1 MDTQEKLDADKYI
14 HILQRKFESILG
26 TEGLDFSLKYM
37 SDDEH
42 LFIEKIT
49 WNFRTLT
56 DGFENALQFLMAI
69 LSEYFPIYKKAN
81 NSLEKSIVIDNICDI
96 FIYCL
101 ILNTTDKNSRR
112 DYVQMNKLKAFI
124 NDLVDLASQ
133 TYEQRI
139 CTASFILIKQT
150 QDAKNIL
157 HNLNIDFILFEE
169 KNYINIPDISK
180 YSRAYRLVDGLSLS
194 YVINSDYQIIGIAKK
209 RKSHQS
215 IKEICSTIT
224 DDRVQ
229 FIYLN
234 EKKIYWHLD
243 KDRVLLSENFQWK
256 LKDYNVIKSI
266 LKDIIADS
274 HNQTNSAFDS
284 QIQILCNVIKD
295 LSNTNTGALFAILD
309 DNFYFEGK
317 LRKYRDKTILNEIL
331 VSEKA
336 ETANLYKKVITN
348 RTDNISIKQN
358 TDPYLIKLIA
368 DVDGAVI
375 LNKKLKILD
384 FGRMIQPQNIDDST
398 NNNKKSK
405 KIFSEKFIE
414 LPKNKFRSSQD
425 TLDKVSGGARSIATF
440 HASTF
445 GLAIKISEDG
455 GITIYR
461 RRKLI
466 FKL

>member
-1 MDTQEKLDADKYI
+1 MDTKEKLDADKYI
-14 HILQRKFESILG
+14 HILQHKFESILG

-37 SDDEH
+37 SNDEH

-56 DGFENALQFLMAI
+56 DGFENALRFLITI
-69 LSEYFPIYKKAN
+69 LAEYFPTYKKAN

-101 ILNTTDKNSRR
+101 ILNTTDKNSR

-124 NDLVDLASQ
+124 NDLVNLASQ

-139 CTASFILIKQT
+139 CTASFILIKPT
-150 QDAKNIL
+150 WAAENIL

-169 KNYINIPDISK
+169 KDYINIPDISK

-215 IKEICSTIT
+215 IKEICSTMT
-224 DDRVQ
+224 DNRLQ

-234 EKKIYWHLD
+234 NKKIYWHLD

-266 LKDIIADS
+266 LKGIIADS
-274 HNQTNSAFDS
+274 HSQTNGTFDS

-348 RTDNISIKQN
+348 QTDNISIKQN
-358 TDPYLIKLIA
+358 IDPYLVKLIA

-398 NNNKKSK
+398 ANKKPK
-405 KIFSEKFIE
+405 KIFSEKFIK
-414 LPKNKFRSSQD
+414 LPENKFTGIQG
-425 TLDKVSGGARSIATF
+425 TLDEVAGGARSIATF

-455 GITIYR
+455 GITIYQ